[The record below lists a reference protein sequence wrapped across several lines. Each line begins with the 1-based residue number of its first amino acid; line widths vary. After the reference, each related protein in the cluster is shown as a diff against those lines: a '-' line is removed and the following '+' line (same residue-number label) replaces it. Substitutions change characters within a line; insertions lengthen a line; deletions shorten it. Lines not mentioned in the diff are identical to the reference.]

1 MSREDKEKRKD
12 DSEKKASRLFGLVLI
27 IIGLFIGFSVI
38 NSDSEGLK
46 FISGFIVVPALLIIG
61 FIYVMDN

>member
-1 MSREDKEKRKD
+1 MEDKEKKT
-12 DSEKKASRLFGLVLI
+12 SRLFGLVLI

-38 NSDSEGLK
+38 NSESEGLK
-46 FISGFIVVPALLIIG
+46 FISGFIVIPALLIIG

>member
-1 MSREDKEKRKD
+1 MEDKEKKT
-12 DSEKKASRLFGLVLI
+12 SRLFGLVLI

-38 NSDSEGLK
+38 NSESEGLK
-46 FISGFIVVPALLIIG
+46 FISGFIVIPAMLIIG